1 LHKPCQPESE
11 VSDQEEANLREQ
23 YSAGTRERL
32 FNIPPII
39 VIVVGL
45 LIAIQALQQFKGE
58 HFQIFLQAIFAF
70 NPARFGPNPI
80 NQLAGSAYWSMLT
93 YGLLHAD
100 WTHLGFNSLWL
111 VVFSKPV
118 VLRLGTVKYLVLLI
132 VSIFA
137 GALAGLVV
145 HWGEFLVMVGI
156 SAGVSG
162 MISAAIPVMYAN
174 GFRGDLDSTQVSN
187 LFPLTPLEIL
197 RNRPALAFTLLWL
210 ALTMFTA
217 TSQYLT
223 GTAFL
228 EERVIAWEAH
238 LGGFIAGF
246 IAFYLL
252 DRKSKRA

>member
-1 LHKPCQPESE
+1 
-11 VSDQEEANLREQ
+11 VSDQEEANLRDQ
-23 YSAGTRERL
+23 YTDGTRERL
-32 FNIPPII
+32 FNIPP
-39 VIVVGL
+39 VIVMIIAV
-45 LIAIQALQQFKGE
+45 LIAIQAIQQFKGE

-80 NQLAGSAYWSMLT
+80 NQLPGSAYWSMLT

-100 WTHLGFNSLWL
+100 WMHLGFNSLWL
-111 VVFSKPV
+111 VIFSKPV
-118 VLRLGTVKYLVLLI
+118 VLRLGTLKYLILLI
-132 VSIFA
+132 ASIFA

-162 MISAAIPVMYAN
+162 MISAAIPVMYAD
-174 GFRGDLDSTQVSN
+174 GFRGDLESNQVQR
-187 LFPLTPLEIL
+187 LFPLEPHEIL
-197 RNRPALAFTLLWL
+197 RNRPALTFTLLWL
-210 ALTMFTA
+210 TLTMFTA

-238 LGGFIAGF
+238 LGGFIAGLV
-246 IAFYLL
+246 AFYLL